1 MLYYFKKG
9 KNTTEMQ
16 KKICVVYG
24 KGAVTDWMCQKW
36 FAKFHA
42 RDSLLDDA
50 PQLGRQV
57 EVDSDQTETLIENN
71 QHYTT
76 QEIATILKISQSSIK
91 SHLYQLGYVN
101 RFDVWFPYKLSKKQN
116 KTK

>member
-1 MLYYFKKG
+1 MEGKSNILGILCFIYYFKKG
-9 KNTTEMQ
+9 KNTTETQ

-36 FAKFHA
+36 FAKFLA
-42 RDSLLDDA
+42 RDSSLDDA

-76 QEIATILKISQSSIK
+76 
-91 SHLYQLGYVN
+91 
-101 RFDVWFPYKLSKKQN
+101 
-116 KTK
+116 